1 LTAFRKDDCY
11 SDACPKAIKP
21 WLLITFFSFYF
32 LQLMTYIL
40 FKIKSRKINL
50 WLWLVNS
57 LILLP
62 GMLALNVWGNM
73 LIERMDDVK
82 ECEYKGYAQSFQML
96 FLISSYCVIFVYII
110 FLLTVKETLK
120 RFYVFMD
127 RTPAELNQRI
137 NIRGM
142 KVNLIRGRS
151 Y

>member
-1 LTAFRKDDCY
+1 
-11 SDACPKAIKP
+11 
-21 WLLITFFSFYF
+21 
-32 LQLMTYIL
+32 MTYIL

-137 NIRGM
+137 NIRGLR
-142 KVNLIRGRS
+142 VNLIRGRS
-151 Y
+151 YQDW